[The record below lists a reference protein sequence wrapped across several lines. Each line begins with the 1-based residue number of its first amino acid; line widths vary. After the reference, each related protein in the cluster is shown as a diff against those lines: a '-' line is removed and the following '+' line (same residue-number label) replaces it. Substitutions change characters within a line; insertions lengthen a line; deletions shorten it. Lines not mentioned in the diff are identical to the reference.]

1 MHIKPL
7 HNVLVDSRWGISI
20 IGAIDGYSRLITILE
35 AEDNLR
41 AQTVAQHF
49 MDAVTE
55 YHWPSR
61 LRTDRGGENTIVG
74 RLIEEYRGEGRG
86 SWMQG
91 R

>member
-1 MHIKPL
+1 MHIKNLQSL
-7 HNVLVDSRWGISI
+7 HVDCRWGISI
-20 IGAIDGYSRLITILE
+20 IGAIDGYSRLITMLV
-35 AEDNLR
+35 AENNLR
-41 AQTVAQHF
+41 AQTVARHF
-49 MDAVTE
+49 VDSVTH

-74 RLIEEYRGEGRG
+74 RLMEEYRGEGRG